1 MKSLKKQELIMS
13 RSTKETDEMNLFK
26 MVQTKLRNA
35 EREYLKARIHM
46 EMFIN
51 KHPNKIDMWQHEV
64 DRIYEATYGGQK
76 NEEEK

>member
-1 MKSLKKQELIMS
+1 MS

-51 KHPNKIDMWQHEV
+51 RHPNKIDMWQQEV

>member
-1 MKSLKKQELIMS
+1 MS
-13 RSTKETDEMNLFK
+13 RSRKEPDEMTLFK

-51 KHPNKIDMWQHEV
+51 RHPNKIDMWQHEV

>member
-1 MKSLKKQELIMS
+1 MS

-35 EREYLKARIHM
+35 EREYLKARINM

-76 NEEEK
+76 NEEK

>member
-1 MKSLKKQELIMS
+1 MS
-13 RSTKETDEMNLFK
+13 RSRKETDEMNLFK

-51 KHPNKIDMWQHEV
+51 KHPNKIDMCQHEV

-76 NEEEK
+76 NEEK

>member
-1 MKSLKKQELIMS
+1 MS
-13 RSTKETDEMNLFK
+13 RSTKETDEMNHFK

-76 NEEEK
+76 NEEK